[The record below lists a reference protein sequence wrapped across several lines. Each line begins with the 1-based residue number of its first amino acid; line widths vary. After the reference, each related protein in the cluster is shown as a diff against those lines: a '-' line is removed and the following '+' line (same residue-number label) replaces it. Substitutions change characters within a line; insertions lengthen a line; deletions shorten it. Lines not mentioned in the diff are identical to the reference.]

1 MIVNI
6 ILWVVLYLIGAVL
19 GYLLCK
25 LLRGTDPDTNNEWN
39 DVFLTI
45 IYSLTSWVCVFVLS
59 IVIVIALLCTLEIKK
74 FNKKPPK
81 WM

>member
-1 MIVNI
+1 MIVEI
-6 ILWVVLYLIGAVL
+6 ILWVILYIVGAVL

-25 LLRGTDPDTNNEWN
+25 FLRGTDPDINNDWN
-39 DVFLTI
+39 DVVLTI

-59 IVIVIALLCTLEIKK
+59 FIIGLVLLSTLKI
-74 FNKKPPK
+74 NKKPPK